1 MEVIL
6 LERVGR
12 LGHMGD
18 VVRVK
23 DGFARNFLLPKGKAL
38 RATKENK
45 AKYEGMK
52 AELETRNVA
61 MRGDAQKVGTGLD
74 GKSFVVLRQA
84 SEVGQL
90 YGSVSGR
97 DLAAL
102 LNEAGFT
109 SVTRGQVALNAPIK
123 TIGLHKVPIA
133 LHPEVEVTITINVAR
148 SADEAERIARG
159 EDVIARREEPEEGE
173 AGPADAFFDA
183 PPAEVEEGAAAA
195 EPSAVDE
202 GKEGDKTARAK
213 SAADAAKEP
222 ADAKEAKP
230 AKRSRKAPSEDA

>member
-38 RATKENK
+38 RATKENR
-45 AKYEGMK
+45 AKFEGMK
-52 AELETRNVA
+52 VELETRNVE
-61 MRGDAQKVGTGLD
+61 MRGEAQKMGGGLD
-74 GKSFVVLRQA
+74 GKSFIVVRQA
-84 SEVGQL
+84 SEAGHL

-97 DLAAL
+97 DLATL

-109 SVTRGQVALNAPIK
+109 SVTRSHIALNAPIK
-123 TIGLHKVPIA
+123 TIGLHKVPVA
-133 LHPEVEVTITINVAR
+133 LHPEVEVTVTINVAR

-159 EDVIARREEPEEGE
+159 EDVLSRRDEAEETE
-173 AGPADAFFDA
+173 AVAAAAFFDA
-183 PPAEVEEGAAAA
+183 NSEEAGEDGEAAAA
-195 EPSAVDE
+195 PEAADAEPEAKDGKKAKAAAGADE
-202 GKEGDKTARAK
+202 GKDPKAARKPRKPRA
-213 SAADAAKEP
+213 E
-222 ADAKEAKP
+222 EA
-230 AKRSRKAPSEDA
+230 

>member
-52 AELETRNVA
+52 VELEARNTE
-61 MRGDAQKVGTGLD
+61 MRGDAQKVGGGLD
-74 GKSFVVLRQA
+74 GKSFVVIRQA
-84 SEVGQL
+84 SETGQL

-97 DLAAL
+97 DIAAI
-102 LNEAGFT
+102 LNEGGFK
-109 SVTRGQVALNAPIK
+109 SVTRSQIAIHAPIK
-123 TIGLHKVPIA
+123 SIGLHKVPVA
-133 LHPEVEVTITINVAR
+133 LHPEVEIMITINVAR

-173 AGPADAFFDA
+173 AIEAGTFFENAAEGGEQGEAAPAAD
-183 PPAEVEEGAAAA
+183 AAA
-195 EPSAVDE
+195 EP
-202 GKEGDKTARAK
+202 
-213 SAADAAKEP
+213 AAE
-222 ADAKEAKP
+222 
-230 AKRSRKAPSEDA
+230 